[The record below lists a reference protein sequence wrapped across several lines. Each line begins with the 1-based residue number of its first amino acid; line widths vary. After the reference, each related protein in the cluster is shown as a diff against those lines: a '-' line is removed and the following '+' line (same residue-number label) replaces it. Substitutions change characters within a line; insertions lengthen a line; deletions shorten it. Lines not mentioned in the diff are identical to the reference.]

1 MWKYFTL
8 KICESLFIILN
19 LFSFFLYFVYRIP
32 KGTSPGCYLSGSL
45 VVPKSEYGKKAVS
58 SFVLC
63 KLRYFKEICGPAHQ
77 DPKSCWISHF
87 LPSIHLDA
95 FNVKPAGLAVL
106 RIRKHRCSIAPLHA
120 QTCLSWS
127 LIYIFFSHSFGFVY
141 TSVSIQNQSNVVNAA
156 LSHIEY
162 SWVQLFG
169 KFGRILVGN
178 DKKDFFFPTELM
190 WGGFATYHW
199 AWGLFAIIPSEFALQ
214 LLCFVC
220 RACSLGFS

>member
-1 MWKYFTL
+1 MWKYFTF

-106 RIRKHRCSIAPLHA
+106 RIRKHRCLIAPLHA
-120 QTCLSWS
+120 QTCWSWS
-127 LIYIFFSHSFGFVY
+127 LHLA
-141 TSVSIQNQSNVVNAA
+141 SVSIQNQSNVVNAA
-156 LSHIEY
+156 PSHIEY
-162 SWVQLFG
+162 SWVRLFG
-169 KFGRILVGN
+169 KFGRILVGK
-178 DKKDFFFPTELM
+178 DKDFFPN
-190 WGGFATYHW
+190 
-199 AWGLFAIIPSEFALQ
+199 
-214 LLCFVC
+214 
-220 RACSLGFS
+220 